1 MVAEEEGTEGE
12 KTEERKERKGDGEE
26 SRRGRWGGA
35 VGGNC
40 RVFWAGLMDEGA
52 ARVGG
57 GGVVS

>member
-1 MVAEEEGTEGE
+1 MVVAEEEGTEGE
-12 KTEERKERKGDGEE
+12 KMEERKERKGDGEE
-26 SRRGRWGGA
+26 SGRGRWG
-35 VGGNC
+35 GGNC